1 MNLSKNQILLII
13 ACLVLFGIIY
23 FGCDTTPPKI
33 REMEKSISQN
43 IETTSVQNILND
55 ARKKMTREQMAVID
69 LLNGDLES
77 ATDSSKVEK
86 LINLSSKWYE
96 FGNAAMSGY
105 YAQQIAEI
113 KNDEL
118 SWSVSGTTY
127 TLCVKTTEDQNV
139 RDFCSGRALKSF
151 ENALS
156 INPDNVETR
165 INMALVNVENP
176 PNGQPMTGILQLR
189 DLATDY
195 PKNTSVLN
203 QLAKLAIRTN
213 QINKAIERLTMSIEL
228 DPDKIATNCL
238 LAEALSLAG
247 KEADGAV
254 YKEKCLQNSG
264 K

>member
-1 MNLSKNQILLII
+1 MNLTKNQIVLII
-13 ACLVLFGIIY
+13 SCLVLFGIIY
-23 FGCDTTPPKI
+23 FGCDTTPPEI
-33 REMEKSISQN
+33 REVEKSISQN
-43 IETTSVQNILND
+43 IETTSIQNIVVD
-55 ARKKMTREQMAVID
+55 ARKKMSREQIAIID
-69 LLNGDLES
+69 LLKSDLDN
-77 ATDSSKVEK
+77 ATDSTKVEN

-96 FGNAAMSGY
+96 FGNAALSGY
-105 YAQQIAEI
+105 YAQQVAEI
-113 KNDEL
+113 NNDEI

-156 INPDNVETR
+156 LNPDNVETK

-189 DLATDY
+189 DLVAKY
-195 PKNTSVLN
+195 PENTSVLN

-213 QINKAIERLTMSIEL
+213 QIDKALERLNTSIGL

-247 KEADGAV
+247 RAV
-254 YKEKCLQNSG
+254 EGEQYKEKCLQQNR
-264 K
+264 